1 MFVHQLSYRL
11 KELEES
17 ELTHADQNFKIVEEI
32 IKPSKVF
39 FDLANDQYRRMLIV
53 DEAETVI
60 DENLMSEMSPYA
72 EEINVEVIS
81 KDQYSEENFNSFM
94 KGDGSYTE
102 VMNLV

>member
-1 MFVHQLSYRL
+1 MHQLSYRL
-11 KELEES
+11 KVLEES
-17 ELTHADQNFKIVEEI
+17 ELTHADQNSKIVEEI
-32 IKPSKVF
+32 IKPSNAF
-39 FDLANDQYRRMLIV
+39 FSVATDQYRRMLIV

-60 DENLMSEMSPYA
+60 DSNKMAEMSPYA

-81 KDQYSEENFNSFM
+81 KDQYSEEKFNSFM